1 MAPPGEE
8 ARLLPEDDGGAFVTP
23 GPIPL
28 LIVSDAPSSGTGLG
42 RITKDLA
49 VRIHE
54 RLPDVCRVATLGY
67 GGPGSAKFEFPQYTI
82 EGMEDFIIPA
92 FPQIWEDFAGR
103 ESGVVMTIWDLCRLM
118 WFVQPARCEMLSG
131 YPELRH
137 WLMNPPFR
145 RWGYFP
151 IDAGGP
157 NDKLTF
163 PLHQTLLGF
172 ERTLAYGPWAEK
184 VIKHTLGEDESRSRR
199 LDQRPHGIDT
209 TVFYPRG
216 RVHCRFKFG
225 AITGARTL
233 LARPQLGSILHN
245 EVLVGIVATNQ
256 VRKDWALGVETAAL
270 IAKRRKLRLW
280 IHVDKLEKYWSIPAL
295 LADYELLDTAMIS
308 LGFLPDEA
316 MAEAYSACDLTL
328 GIGPEGWGFP
338 LAESQACGTPVIT
351 GSYAGGSDI
360 VPKEMQVEPIAFRYE
375 GLYSSKRPVFDPADW
390 ADRALRFLDERVTLD
405 PQYAWA
411 NLWPRW
417 EEWFR
422 EGLAA

>member
-1 MAPPGEE
+1 
-8 ARLLPEDDGGAFVTP
+8 
-23 GPIPL
+23 
-28 LIVSDAPSSGTGLG
+28 
-42 RITKDLA
+42 
-49 VRIHE
+49 
-54 RLPDVCRVATLGY
+54 
-67 GGPGSAKFEFPQYTI
+67 
-82 EGMEDFIIPA
+82 
-92 FPQIWEDFAGR
+92 
-103 ESGVVMTIWDLCRLM
+103 
-118 WFVQPARCEMLSG
+118 
-131 YPELRH
+131 
-137 WLMNPPFR
+137 MNPPFR

-233 LARPQLGSILHN
+233 LARPQLGSIMHN